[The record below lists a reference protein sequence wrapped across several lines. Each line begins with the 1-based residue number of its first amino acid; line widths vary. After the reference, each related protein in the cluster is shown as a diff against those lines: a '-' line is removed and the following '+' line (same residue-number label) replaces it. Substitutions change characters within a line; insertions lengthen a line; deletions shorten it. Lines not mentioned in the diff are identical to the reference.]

1 MFYVE
6 LPTKDGQWDLLD
18 SFKTKEEALAI
29 CKKLFASEDG
39 TVNLITELKDD
50 EEDDD
55 DDLI

>member
-6 LPTKDGQWDLLD
+6 LPTKDGEWDLLG

-29 CKKLFASEDG
+29 CKKLFNSEDG
-39 TVNLITELKDD
+39 KVDLLTEIPDD